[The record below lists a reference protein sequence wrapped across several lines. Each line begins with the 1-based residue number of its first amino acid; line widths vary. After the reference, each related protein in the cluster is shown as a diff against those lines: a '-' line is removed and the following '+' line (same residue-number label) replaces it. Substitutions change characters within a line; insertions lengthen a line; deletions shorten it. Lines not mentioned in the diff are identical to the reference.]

1 MECLNLRKRT
11 ADSGHIAKKLRRQ
24 GIVPGVLYGGDRQ
37 NFLFEIGEMELN
49 REILDNGEFG
59 LVNINIDGNYEK
71 ALIKEVQKN
80 PVTHEIIH
88 IDLESVDNSKIVNA
102 EVPIKY
108 CNESLLKKNGAIVQK
123 EKGTIMVKCSSEN
136 IPKYIEIDLK
146 NRHSR
151 AIRVNDVE
159 FGETIDFL
167 EAPETILAS
176 ITYAKRDEPD
186 DEE

>member
-1 MECLNLRKRT
+1 MECLNLKKRT
-11 ADSGHIAKKLRRQ
+11 VNSGHSAKKLRRQ
-24 GIVPGVLYGGDRQ
+24 GLVPGILYGGNRQ
-37 NFLFEIGEMELN
+37 NFLFEIGEMDLN
-49 REILDNGEFG
+49 REILNNGEFG
-59 LVNINIDGNYEK
+59 LVNINIDGHDEK

-108 CNESLLKKNGAIVQK
+108 YNESLLKKNGAIVQK
-123 EKGTIMVKCSSEN
+123 EKGTVMVKCSSEN

-146 NRHSR
+146 DRHSR

-167 EAPETILAS
+167 ESPETILAS
-176 ITYAKRDEPD
+176 ITYTKRDESAD
-186 DEE
+186 D